1 MLKGIVMDEKDLQA
15 LKDEVAD
22 LKNKLRDSTRPWRHD
37 RWESIK
43 NDPQAAFVMFV
54 VGAILGQLFGGV
66 LLSFI
71 GF

>member
-1 MLKGIVMDEKDLQA
+1 MIDEKELQA
-15 LKDEVAD
+15 LKDQVES
-22 LKNKLRDSTRPWRHD
+22 LKNQVRDSTRPWRHD

-43 NDPQAAFVMFV
+43 KDPQAAFVMFV
-54 VGAILGQLFGGV
+54 LGAIMGQLFGGT